1 MTIIAGCWPCSRIY
15 ASRVER
21 SRSHGCDL
29 VKTLELA
36 AARALGSV
44 RAPIHETG
52 ARAAPI
58 ETEQMWEGWA
68 MGSDVLARVRAEID
82 ARLLELRH
90 AVAEY
95 ARLLDAERA
104 LAADAAAADASA
116 AAVKAARPA
125 KAARPVKAARPPQ
138 AARPAKAARPTRP
151 ARPAKAARPANAA
164 SPAKAAPP
172 VRVARPAKAAPAKA
186 VRPATSP
193 KRRGK
198 RGSAVGA
205 IKRAASSSHDASQ
218 QAIVAALEHGSHTLG
233 ELVLVTAIA
242 ASELR
247 QGVRHL
253 QHAGTITRTK
263 REGRA
268 AYALASAS
276 TG

>member
-1 MTIIAGCWPCSRIY
+1 
-15 ASRVER
+15 
-21 SRSHGCDL
+21 
-29 VKTLELA
+29 
-36 AARALGSV
+36 V

-52 ARAAPI
+52 ARAALL

-68 MGSDVLARVRAEID
+68 MGSDVLARVRGEID

-95 ARLLDAERA
+95 DRLLDAERA

-125 KAARPVKAARPPQ
+125 KAARP
-138 AARPAKAARPTRP
+138 TRP
-151 ARPAKAARPANAA
+151 ARPATPARR
-164 SPAKAAPP
+164 AKAAPP
-172 VRVARPAKAAPAKA
+172 LRAARPAKAAPAKA

-193 KRRGK
+193 ERRGR
-198 RGSAVGA
+198 RGSAAGA

-218 QAIVAALEHGSHTLG
+218 QAIVAALEHGSHTLS
-233 ELVLVTAIA
+233 ELVSVTAIA

>member
-1 MTIIAGCWPCSRIY
+1 
-15 ASRVER
+15 
-21 SRSHGCDL
+21 
-29 VKTLELA
+29 
-36 AARALGSV
+36 
-44 RAPIHETG
+44 
-52 ARAAPI
+52 
-58 ETEQMWEGWA
+58 

-95 ARLLDAERA
+95 ERLLDAERA

-116 AAVKAARPA
+116 AAVKAAH
-125 KAARPVKAARPPQ
+125 
-138 AARPAKAARPTRP
+138 
-151 ARPAKAARPANAA
+151 PAKAARPAKVARVAKVARAAKVA

-172 VRVARPAKAAPAKA
+172 VRIARPAKAAPAKA
-186 VRPATSP
+186 VGPATSP

-198 RGSAVGA
+198 RGSAAGA

>member
-1 MTIIAGCWPCSRIY
+1 
-15 ASRVER
+15 
-21 SRSHGCDL
+21 
-29 VKTLELA
+29 
-36 AARALGSV
+36 
-44 RAPIHETG
+44 
-52 ARAAPI
+52 
-58 ETEQMWEGWA
+58 

-90 AVAEY
+90 AVVEY
-95 ARLLDAERA
+95 ERLLDAERA

-125 KAARPVKAARPPQ
+125 KAARLVKAARPPE
-138 AARPAKAARPTRP
+138 AARPAKAARSTRS
-151 ARPAKAARPANAA
+151 ARPAKAA

-172 VRVARPAKAAPAKA
+172 VRVARPAKAAPDKA
-186 VRPATSP
+186 VGLATSP

-198 RGSAVGA
+198 RGSAAGA
-205 IKRAASSSHDASQ
+205 IKRAASSSHEASQ
-218 QAIVAALEHGSHTLG
+218 QAIVAALEHGSHTLS